1 MENWSDQD
9 AAMFLRYFEMP
20 ETTVNSG
27 SVQDHNT
34 CKQVDQTSDLQTS
47 VSRK

>member
-34 CKQVDQTSDLQTS
+34 CKQVDQTSDL
-47 VSRK
+47 